1 MMFDAIEKNSLDNVR
16 ANISEKLGAFNKTFQ
31 SSIAPEAGA
40 YVAPENAGFSAAI
53 AENLGLQ
60 NSKMAGELKVS
71 ALRAAKNM
79 YEGKIPVMN
88 GDKLEYIK
96 ADKGIKEIGQMK
108 INKDHKYAN
117 YKQQAGFAAEVL
129 STTRENFIAQ
139 AEGTGTVT
147 VKVDDLV
154 KIAKDDKNSKLEING
169 KNIKELVEEKGFV
182 KNDPYAD
189 KIRIFSNGET
199 ESVQTKFVGDNA
211 RNCFTKLKSQKYD
224 KYFKSDKVD
233 KLEIPKEYY
242 NDIKNRMIPAEKA
255 KLQEQIEKLSAKGKT
270 EKMIE
275 KQNQLEK
282 IQKIDAKLEQS
293 TITSDEALTA
303 RTHGRWTAVKT
314 GARQAN
320 KSGISGAKGAAA
332 LTAVVSTVDN
342 GIKLA
347 NGDITAKEMAVDVV
361 KDTAEA
367 GVMGYGLGLVTGVT
381 RSNAIAAG
389 ITMGISS
396 YGDVKDFVQ
405 GDISGK
411 ELAYNLGENAASIT
425 GAIIGGSVGGLVGGV
440 AGSYLATKAYD
451 VSTEFVADNVGVV
464 IEKGGEVLDK
474 AGDIAIDVKDAAA
487 EKLDVI
493 VDKAGDVKDAAA
505 EKLDVVADKAADVK
519 DAAAEKLD
527 VAKDKAVDLK
537 NTAAEKASGLKG
549 KAANLI
555 HKF

>member
-60 NSKMAGELKVS
+60 NAEMAGELKVS

-96 ADKGIKEIGQMK
+96 LDNGLKDIAQNARDIKQKKG
-108 INKDHKYAN
+108 N
-117 YKQQAGFAAEVL
+117 AAEIIGTVK
-129 STTRENFIAQ
+129 ENLIAKND
-139 AEGTGTVT
+139 GTGAVT
-147 VKVDDLV
+147 IRVDDLY
-154 KIAKDDKNSKLEING
+154 KASNNSNLEIAG
-169 KNIKELVEEKGFV
+169 KNIKAIVADNGFTY
-182 KNDPYAD
+182 NDPYVD
-189 KIRIFSNGET
+189 IIRIKNGDIERI
-199 ESVQTKFVGDNA
+199 QTKFVGKNPKG
-211 RNCFTKLKSQKYD
+211 CFSWLKSNGYD
-224 KYFKSDKVD
+224 KYYSSGKVD
-233 KLEIPKEYY
+233 KIQIPKDYY
-242 NDIKNRMIPAEKA
+242 NKIKNELIPAEKV
-255 KLQEQIEKLSAKGKT
+255 KLQGQIEKLTVDGSS
-270 EKMIE
+270 EKVVE
-275 KQNQLEK
+275 KQIKLEK
-282 IQKIDAKLEQS
+282 INKIDAMLEASSVTNSEAKFAAKHPKLY
-293 TITSDEALTA
+293 AAKLTA
-303 RTHGRWTAVKT
+303 G
-314 GARQAN
+314 QAN
-320 KSGISGAKGAAA
+320 KSGISGAKEAAA

-347 NGDITAKEMAVDVV
+347 NGEITAKEMAVDVV

-367 GVMGYGLGLVTGVT
+367 GVIGYGLGFVTDVT
-381 RSNAIAAG
+381 RSNALATG

-425 GAIIGGSVGGLVGGV
+425 GAIIGGSVGGLAGRV

-493 VDKAGDVKDAAA
+493 VDKAVDVKDAAA

-537 NTAAEKASGLKG
+537 NAAAEKASGLKG

>member
-16 ANISEKLGAFNKTFQ
+16 VNISEKLGAFNKTFQ

-96 ADKGIKEIGQMK
+96 LDNGLKDIAQNARDIKQKKG
-108 INKDHKYAN
+108 N
-117 YKQQAGFAAEVL
+117 AAEIIGTVK
-129 STTRENFIAQ
+129 ENLIAKND
-139 AEGTGTVT
+139 GTGAVT
-147 VKVDDLV
+147 IRVDDLY
-154 KIAKDDKNSKLEING
+154 KASNNSNLEIAG
-169 KNIKELVEEKGFV
+169 KNIKAIVADNVFTY
-182 KNDPYAD
+182 NDPYVD
-189 KIRIFSNGET
+189 IIRIKNGDIERI
-199 ESVQTKFVGDNA
+199 QTKFVGKNPKG
-211 RNCFTKLKSQKYD
+211 CFSWLKSNGYD
-224 KYFKSDKVD
+224 KYYSSGKVD
-233 KLEIPKEYY
+233 KIQIPKDYY
-242 NDIKNRMIPAEKA
+242 NKIKNELIPAEKV
-255 KLQEQIEKLSAKGKT
+255 KLQGQIEKLTVDGSS
-270 EKMIE
+270 EKVVE
-275 KQNQLEK
+275 KQIKLEK
-282 IQKIDAKLEQS
+282 INKIDAMLEASSVTSGEAEFAAKHPKLYA
-293 TITSDEALTA
+293 TKLTA
-303 RTHGRWTAVKT
+303 GL
-314 GARQAN
+314 AN
-320 KSGISGAKGAAA
+320 ISGLRGAKGAAA

-361 KDTAEA
+361 KDTAGA
-367 GVMGYGLGLVTGVT
+367 GVMGYGLGFVTGVT
-381 RSNAIAAG
+381 RSNALATG

-425 GAIIGGSVGGLVGGV
+425 GAIIGGSVGGLAGGV

-493 VDKAGDVKDAAA
+493 VDKAVDVKDAAA

-537 NTAAEKASGLKG
+537 NAAAEKASGLKG